1 MEKDKNQAL
10 EKVKSEL
17 KMQNDSFMQKIK
29 QNLQL
34 NNQEAEK
41 RLREKRQDL

>member
-1 MEKDKNQAL
+1 MEKDKKQAL